1 MSTPREFLTTRWSIV
16 LAAQDGSSRDA
27 MERLC
32 RNYWYPLY
40 AYVRRAGDLPEDAQD
55 LTQEF
60 FARLLAKS
68 WLDEVKQE
76 RGRFLSWLLAAMRHF
91 LTNEW
96 HRSRT
101 QKRGGGAVVFALD
114 SEDAERRYHEEPS
127 PDAAPDELYDRRWAL
142 TLIDTV
148 LERLGGE
155 FSVAGKAALFAELRG
170 DGREEVVHDSNGQG
184 CALRESHRSNERAAE
199 GGRGADFVEGRTG
212 GRREVPRGEQHR
224 QLQN

>member
-101 QKRGGGAVVFALD
+101 QKRGGGAVVPHKAPVPLVCCD
-114 SEDAERRYHEEPS
+114 EECPAPS
-127 PDAAPDELYDRRWAL
+127 SSSAKP
-142 TLIDTV
+142 
-148 LERLGGE
+148 
-155 FSVAGKAALFAELRG
+155 
-170 DGREEVVHDSNGQG
+170 
-184 CALRESHRSNERAAE
+184 
-199 GGRGADFVEGRTG
+199 
-212 GRREVPRGEQHR
+212 EQRHCP
-224 QLQN
+224 